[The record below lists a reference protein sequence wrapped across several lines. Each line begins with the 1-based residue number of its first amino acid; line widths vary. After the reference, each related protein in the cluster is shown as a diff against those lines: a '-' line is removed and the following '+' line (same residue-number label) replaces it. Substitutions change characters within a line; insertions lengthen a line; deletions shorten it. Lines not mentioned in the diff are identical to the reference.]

1 MARIGV
7 LMSGSSGNSIAIGNS
22 DAYVLIDAG
31 TSAKRI
37 TAALNEREFDPAKMA
52 AIFVTHEH
60 TDHVSALRVLAGKL
74 GVPVYGTAG
83 TLCAL
88 EAWGSFGGVDFRT
101 CPTEGVSAGGVHVRP
116 FRTMHDTIESCG
128 YIITTADGR
137 RVAIATDT
145 GCVTETIRS
154 ALTGCDLVYIESN
167 HDIEM
172 LNNGPYP
179 LNLRQRIL
187 SDRGHLSNAACAAE
201 LPALAKNGTA
211 RFILAHLSRDNNLP
225 AIARGEALNALL
237 NAGLREKLDFTLDVA
252 PPCGLPMMIF

>member
-7 LMSGSSGNSIAIGNS
+7 LMSGSSGNSIALGNLDS
-22 DAYVLIDAG
+22 YVLIDAG

-37 TAALNEREFDPAKMA
+37 TDALTEREFDPSRLA
-52 AIFVTHEH
+52 AVFVTHEH
-60 TDHVSALRVLAGKL
+60 SDHVSALRVLANKL

-88 EAWGSFGGVDFRT
+88 ETSGRFPGVNFQL
-101 CPTEGVSAGGVHVRP
+101 CPSDGVSVGGILVRP

-145 GCVTETIRS
+145 GCFTDAMHS
-154 ALTGCDLVYIESN
+154 AVSGCDLVYIESN

-172 LNNGPYP
+172 LKNGSYSYV
-179 LNLRQRIL
+179 LKQRIL
-187 SDRGHLSNAACAAE
+187 SDHGHLSNNVCAGE
-201 LPALAKNGTA
+201 VVSLAKNGTA
-211 RFILAHLSRDNNLP
+211 RFILAHLSEENNRP
-225 AIARGEALNALL
+225 AIARSTSVGALG
-237 NAGLREKLDFTLDVA
+237 NAGLREGLDYTLDVA
-252 PPCGLPMMIF
+252 PPCGLPTMIF